1 MAKFNASW
9 ALQVTLPAKTYPIII
24 GHDVLS
30 QADLLPRYVP
40 SRQVMI
46 ISNET
51 VAPLYLDKVRSLFTD
66 RQCDHLILPDGERY
80 KEQGSLARIYDE
92 LIQKQHHR
100 DTTLIALGGGVI
112 GDMTGFAA
120 STYHRGT
127 HFIQIPTTLL
137 AQVDASIGGKTA
149 INHPAGKN
157 LIGNFYQPD
166 AVIIDLDTL
175 KTLPPREFRAG
186 LAEVI
191 KYALL
196 EGGDFFELV
205 YQALKQGLANNDSPD
220 LAQIVSECCRIKAA
234 IVMEDE
240 REAGQRALLN
250 LGHTFAHALETYSR
264 YQRWLHG
271 EAVAIGLYCAAKLS
285 SRLGFLGEEQV
296 ILIDEL
302 LTLAKL
308 PSRIPGD
315 IPLEELRAIMSQDK
329 KIKNNK
335 LRFILLKG
343 IGDCYIDDEV
353 TETALR
359 EVLKCAVE
367 GEVIHVKQG

>member
-1 MAKFNASW
+1 
-9 ALQVTLPAKTYPIII
+9 
-24 GHDVLS
+24 
-30 QADLLPRYVP
+30 
-40 SRQVMI
+40 MI

-51 VAPLYLDKVRSLFTD
+51 IAPLYLDKVRSLFTD
-66 RQCDHLILPDGERY
+66 RQCDQLILPDGERY
-80 KEQGSLARIYDE
+80 KAQDSLARIYDE

-157 LIGNFYQPD
+157 LIGSFYQPD

-196 EGGDFFELV
+196 EGGDFFERV
-205 YQALKQGLANNDSPD
+205 YQALMQGLANNDSPD
-220 LAQIVSECCRIKAA
+220 LAGIISECCRIKAA
-234 IVMEDE
+234 IVTEDE
-240 REAGQRALLN
+240 RETGKRALLN
-250 LGHTFAHALETYSR
+250 LGHTFAHALETHSR

-271 EAVAIGLYCAAKLS
+271 EAVAIGLYCAAQLS

-296 ILIDEL
+296 ILIDEM

-343 IGDCYIDDEV
+343 IGDCYIEDEV
-353 TETALR
+353 TESALR

>member
-1 MAKFNASW
+1 
-9 ALQVTLPAKTYPIII
+9 
-24 GHDVLS
+24 
-30 QADLLPRYVP
+30 
-40 SRQVMI
+40 MI